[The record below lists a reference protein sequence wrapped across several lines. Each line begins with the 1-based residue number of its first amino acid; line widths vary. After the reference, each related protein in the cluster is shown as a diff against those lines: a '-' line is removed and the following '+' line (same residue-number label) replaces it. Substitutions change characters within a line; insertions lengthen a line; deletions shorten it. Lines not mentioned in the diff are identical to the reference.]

1 MAVAFSIYYKL
12 EPKIMRYY
20 EEADNMCIAFTM
32 GLHAASAQKGKNVA
46 EGTGYYLP
54 RTELRFTVK
63 MERHLIRRASLPF
76 MPKIYEGE
84 KRQHA
89 AICYL
94 PHVGT

>member
-20 EEADNMCIAFTM
+20 EEADNMCIAFYNGT
-32 GLHAASAQKGKNVA
+32 SCRICPKGKNVA

-63 MERHLIRRASLPF
+63 MEKTSYTP
-76 MPKIYEGE
+76 GE
-84 KRQHA
+84 FA
-89 AICYL
+89 VYAENI
-94 PHVGT
+94 

>member
-1 MAVAFSIYYKL
+1 MKKL
-12 EPKIMRYY
+12 ITC
-20 EEADNMCIAFTM
+20 ALLFTM

-63 MERHLIRRASLPF
+63 MEKTSYTP
-76 MPKIYEGE
+76 GE
-84 KRQHA
+84 FAVYAEKYMKVRNVSM
-89 AICYL
+89 CYL